1 MQRRSQAERTQAT
14 RALLIRTG
22 RELFA
27 EHGFAGV
34 SGEQLVAAAGV
45 TRGAL
50 HHHFGDKHG
59 LFLAVIEE
67 VERENTEEILA
78 AIQTAPDQ
86 WNGIVLGIRRFLD
99 ICERPYVVQLAMT
112 DALSVLGW
120 PRWRA
125 LEEQYG
131 LGMVTAALQGALD
144 GGLLKPAPVQ
154 VLAKLVL
161 SAITEAGLVI
171 AHADDRAAARAEA
184 EEALLTLMAGLMRE
198 PPR

>member
-27 EHGFAGV
+27 KHGFTGV
-34 SGEQLVAAAGV
+34 SAEQLVAAAGV

-67 VERENTEEILA
+67 VVRENTEEILA

-86 WNGIVLGIRRFLD
+86 WSGIVLGIRRFLD
-99 ICERPYVVQLAMT
+99 ICERPHVVQLAMT

-144 GGLLKPAPVQ
+144 SGLMKPAPVQ

>member
-22 RELFA
+22 RELMA

-34 SGEQLVAAAGV
+34 SAEQLVAAAGV

-86 WNGIVLGIRRFLD
+86 WSGIVLGIRRFLD

-144 GGLLKPAPVQ
+144 SGLLKPARVQ

-198 PPR
+198 PPK

>member
-34 SGEQLVAAAGV
+34 SAEQLVAAAGV

-50 HHHFGDKHG
+50 HHHFGDKQG

-78 AIQTAPDQ
+78 AIQAAPDQ
-86 WNGIVLGIRRFLD
+86 WSGIVLGIRRFLD

-125 LEEQYG
+125 LEQQYG

-144 GGLLKPAPVQ
+144 SGLLKPAPVQ

-198 PPR
+198 PPK

>member
-1 MQRRSQAERTQAT
+1 
-14 RALLIRTG
+14 
-22 RELFA
+22 
-27 EHGFAGV
+27 
-34 SGEQLVAAAGV
+34 
-45 TRGAL
+45 
-50 HHHFGDKHG
+50 
-59 LFLAVIEE
+59 
-67 VERENTEEILA
+67 
-78 AIQTAPDQ
+78 
-86 WNGIVLGIRRFLD
+86 
-99 ICERPYVVQLAMT
+99 MT

-120 PRWRA
+120 PRWRS

-144 GGLLKPAPVQ
+144 SGVLKPAPVQ

-161 SAITEAGLVI
+161 SAVTEAGLVI

>member
-34 SGEQLVAAAGV
+34 SAEQLVAAAGV

-86 WNGIVLGIRRFLD
+86 WSGIVLGIRRFLD
-99 ICERPYVVQLAMT
+99 ICERPYVVRLAMT

-144 GGLLKPAPVQ
+144 SGLLKPTPVQ

-198 PPR
+198 PPK

>member
-22 RELFA
+22 RELMA

-34 SGEQLVAAAGV
+34 SAEQLVAAAGV

-86 WNGIVLGIRRFLD
+86 WSGIVLGIRRFLD

-131 LGMVTAALQGALD
+131 LGMVTAALRDARD
-144 GGLLKPAPVQ
+144 TGLLKPAPVQ

-184 EEALLTLMAGLMRE
+184 EAALLTLMAGLVRE
-198 PPR
+198 PPK

>member
-34 SGEQLVAAAGV
+34 SAEQLVAAAGV

>member
-27 EHGFAGV
+27 KHGFTGV
-34 SGEQLVAAAGV
+34 SAEQLVAAAGV

-86 WNGIVLGIRRFLD
+86 WSGIVLGIRRFLD

-144 GGLLKPAPVQ
+144 SGLLKPAPVQ

>member
-1 MQRRSQAERTQAT
+1 MPRRSQAERTQAT

-22 RELFA
+22 RELFS
-27 EHGFAGV
+27 EQGFAGV
-34 SGEQLVAAAGV
+34 SAEQLVAAAGV

-67 VERENTEEILA
+67 VERENTEQILA

-86 WNGIVLGIRRFLD
+86 WSGIVLGIRRFLD

-144 GGLLKPAPVQ
+144 SGLLKPAPVQ

-171 AHADDRAAARAEA
+171 AHADDRAAARSEA